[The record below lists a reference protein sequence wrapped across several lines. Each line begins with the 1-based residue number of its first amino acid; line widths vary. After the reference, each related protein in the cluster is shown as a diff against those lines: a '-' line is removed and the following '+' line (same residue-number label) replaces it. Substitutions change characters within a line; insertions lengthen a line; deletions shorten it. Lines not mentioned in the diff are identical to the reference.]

1 MKTTKIEREDDID
14 SEIEYFQ
21 NWIVPTNTSTNL
33 PSLKSL
39 FVASNLE
46 SDHPKPI
53 VSTFNRDDRLVDNFG
68 AKVVSI
74 NDQKLLNA
82 KSQHIDDT
90 NQNNQTS
97 KPKSDNKS
105 NLEDDLRS
113 EPEVISWSTN
123 QLKFNET
130 DKLNNSVF
138 SNQKSKDYSGRKDV
152 VFKSIFRA
160 IKKYYLEEFKNYWSQ
175 NSIVI
180 NKKDKRDSFSK
191 MWDFVEK
198 LFTVKESNWV
208 FHNLDKALLANYIGR
223 ISLPDYVM
231 KTTGGYTVNK
241 EVGLFYEWVY
251 KYSRA
256 KASQLFTSAP
266 IQAMFSHFIS
276 SGGLQKMINN
286 DKNLQKNIDIV
297 IEKANELYRW
307 FKTVNQTS

>member
-1 MKTTKIEREDDID
+1 MKPTKIEREDDID

-53 VSTFNRDDRLVDNFG
+53 ESPFNRDDKFVDNFG
-68 AKVVSI
+68 AKDVPI
-74 NDQKLLNA
+74 NDKKLINE
-82 KSQHIDDT
+82 KSQHIDD
-90 NQNNQTS
+90 NNRNNQTS
-97 KPKSDNKS
+97 KSKSDNKS

-113 EPEVISWSTN
+113 ESEVISWSSN
-123 QLKFNET
+123 QLKYKET
-130 DKLNNSVF
+130 DKLKNSDF
-138 SNQKSKDYSGRKDV
+138 SSQKSKDYSGRKDV
-152 VFKSIFRA
+152 VVKSIFRA
-160 IKKYYLEEFKNYWSQ
+160 IKKYYLDEFKNYWKQ

-191 MWDFVEK
+191 IWDFVKK
-198 LFTVKESNWV
+198 LFAMDKSCLV
-208 FHNLDKALLANYIGR
+208 FKNIDSALLASYIGR
-223 ISLPDYVM
+223 ISLPDYVI
-231 KTTGGYTVNK
+231 KTIGGYSVSK

-266 IQAMFSHFIS
+266 IQAIFSHFIS

-286 DKNLQKNIDIV
+286 DKNLQRNRDIV
-297 IEKANELYRW
+297 IEKANELYSW
-307 FKTVNQTS
+307 FKSVNQTP